1 MDKITQLLDI
11 IEHPEKYSDEMLE
24 KLFCDEQLSQYYE
37 VMALASSAYHARR
50 AKEHEPDDVDAAW
63 KEFQSRNTVSIS
75 HHQWWRSAAIII
87 GIMVSGLAIAALWPF
102 WHTEPKAEPIETPQ
116 QIQPIPADSSTPKEN
131 QSHSEPQSLPTVQN
145 IVFDNVTLEQ
155 IIRETAEFYGMS
167 YSFDREEPRLLRLHV
182 KWNQQQP
189 MDSFVSRLNRFEKFN
204 IIIDDNT
211 IIIQ

>member
-1 MDKITQLLDI
+1 MDKITQLLDM
-11 IEHPEKYSDEMLE
+11 IEHPEKYSDEKLE
-24 KLFCDEQLSQYYE
+24 KMLSDEQLSQYYE

-50 AKEHEPDDVDAAW
+50 AKEDEPDVDAAW

-87 GIMVSGLAIAALWPF
+87 GIMVSGLAIAALWSF
-102 WHTEPKAEPIETPQ
+102 WHTVPKDEPVETIQ
-116 QIQPIPADSSTPKEN
+116 QTQPITADSATPKE
-131 QSHSEPQSLPTVQN
+131 SLPHSESQIRPTAQN

-155 IIRETAEFYGMS
+155 IIRETTEFYGMS

-189 MDSFVSRLNRFEKFN
+189 MDSFVRRLNRFEKFN
-204 IIIDDNT
+204 IIINDNT